1 MIIGY
6 INGQSLELHHS
17 KVVEKSVDYLTADFQ
32 FMTNEWKGFRKWVH
46 FCKGDIHYQIE
57 LKNDKILKTDHLNLS
72 SGEWDVY
79 IHGSLEREII
89 TTNKAKLIVEVTGE
103 LEGQY
108 PEETPIPPYDYILN
122 QIGSLEG
129 LETEA
134 KENLVAAINEIFQT
148 VNDDKRVGV
157 VEIKQTV
164 SSSENGGLNEIT
176 MLLTD
181 GTVRTFTYRNG
192 QKGEKG
198 DKGDKGDKGE
208 NGEDYVLTDSD
219 KEEIAE
225 KVTLNN
231 DVGNAV
237 KATANGEVIRVD
249 DVSPIEHKVKAKI
262 SGDGIDFY
270 NVTLF
275 RYGKNLFDVNVHK
288 TNPQYCDILNNTEN
302 KYTVQGGE
310 GKETPLAHSTGAF
323 QVRFNKDIKVFD
335 KVTVSVYVTL
345 LEIGKFDNRIRVSE
359 RNTSGVAI
367 RQNDFELE
375 INKRQKISVIYDATR
390 GSINAVTFYL
400 NTNKVLIEVDT
411 LQVEIGNVATEYE
424 TYTEES
430 CKPSADGTAKILSVS
445 PTMTLFTDTD
455 GANIGIE
462 YNQNINNA
470 LDRVISE
477 LPGGSSGN
485 IAVDDIAERAPGTE
499 NDYVPETNATYWK
512 DNTTIDRIDGTFV
525 SSVYPTCVTP
535 EIYVVSGAHYKVDGN
550 CYENDVYQ
558 YGFDGALVEVTSLIN
573 NEVFKVCDNTAVIR
587 FIVPKTNYNADD
599 LDLNGTIEHFN
610 SNFKLYYCD
619 RYKLKDN
626 VEVPA
631 IGDKSKL
638 KTENKTSLVDAI
650 NELVENPSFDTEGVP
665 GGGGTI
671 PVIETDTTLTQEGV
685 PADAKAV
692 GDRFN
697 VIEEKLF
704 EVENLI
710 DESGVIAYDNTFK
723 D

>member
-122 QIGSLEG
+122 KIGSLEG

-198 DKGDKGDKGE
+198 DQ
-208 NGEDYVLTDSD
+208 YVLTDSD

-249 DVSPIEHKVKAKI
+249 DVSPIEHQVKAKV
-262 SGDGIDFY
+262 SGDGIDLS

-359 RNTSGVAI
+359 RNTSGATI
-367 RQNDFELE
+367 HKDDFELE
-375 INKRQKISVIYDATR
+375 INKRQKISVHYDATR

-400 NTNKVLIEVDT
+400 NTNKVLVEVDT
-411 LQVEIGNVATEYE
+411 LQVEIGDVATEYE
-424 TYTEES
+424 PYTEES
-430 CKPSADGTAKILSVS
+430 CKISADGTAEILSAS

-455 GANIGIE
+455 GANIEIE
-462 YNQNINNA
+462 YNQDINTALGIDINEIVEKTADILNVYEPKPPSEWIDNTIFGNPEGANAGYCYSPLIKVKPGTQYAVFYNIIIKTNMGE
-470 LDRVISE
+470 E
-477 LPGGSSGN
+477 LPLSYIGNEWGQKVSDYFFYTPDDCDGIIFSIKKENFGGTT
-485 IAVDDIAERAPGTE
+485 DI
-499 NDYVPETNATYWK
+499 
-512 DNTTIDRIDGTFV
+512 
-525 SSVYPTCVTP
+525 
-535 EIYVVSGAHYKVDGN
+535 
-550 CYENDVYQ
+550 
-558 YGFDGALVEVTSLIN
+558 
-573 NEVFKVCDNTAVIR
+573 NTAVE
-587 FIVPKTNYNADD
+587 K
-599 LDLNGTIEHFN
+599 FN
-610 SNFKLYYCD
+610 SVIMLVEGDTVPIKFVPYGVAG
-619 RYKLKDN
+619 YKLKDN
-626 VEVPA
+626 VQVSNGRTNA
-631 IGDKSKL
+631 SGGDY
-638 KTENKTSLVDAI
+638 
-650 NELVENPSFDTEGVP
+650 NPGST
-665 GGGGTI
+665 
-671 PVIETDTTLTQEGV
+671 IETDKTLSKEDA

-697 VIEEKLF
+697 IIEEMLL

>member
-32 FMTNEWKGFRKWVH
+32 FMTNEWKGFRRWVH

-89 TTNKAKLIVEVTGE
+89 TTNKAKLVVEVTGD

-157 VEIKQTV
+157 VEIKQTI
-164 SSSENGGLNEIT
+164 SSSESGGLNEIT

-181 GTVRTFTYRNG
+181 GTVRTFTYLNG

-237 KATANGEVIRVD
+237 KATANGEVVRVD
-249 DVSPIEHKVKAKI
+249 DVSPIEHKVKAKV
-262 SGDGIDFY
+262 SGDGIDFS

-359 RNTSGVAI
+359 RNTSGATI
-367 RQNDFELE
+367 HKDDFELE
-375 INKRQKISVIYDATR
+375 INKRQKISVHYDATR

-411 LQVEIGNVATEYE
+411 LQVEIGDVATEYE
-424 TYTEES
+424 PYTEES
-430 CKPSADGTAKILSVS
+430 CKPSTDGTAEVLSVS
-445 PTMTLFTDTD
+445 PTMTLFTDTE
-455 GANIGIE
+455 GTNIEIE
-462 YNQNINNA
+462 YNQDINTV
-470 LDRVISE
+470 LDNVKEDIQELEQKIEETKDMMPEVDVDEVVEKVSDTLNLYSAISPNE
-477 LPGGSSGN
+477 W
-485 IAVDDIAERAPGTE
+485 VDDTIVGNPEGSNVGYCYSPLIHLKSYTKYTMSPTVEAVYDDYNEDLLVSADLGSNPHMMFFTPG
-499 NDYVPETNATYWK
+499 YS
-512 DNTTIDRIDGTFV
+512 
-525 SSVYPTCVTP
+525 SSVR
-535 EIYVVSGAHYKVDGN
+535 
-550 CYENDVYQ
+550 
-558 YGFDGALVEVTSLIN
+558 LVIKKSA
-573 NEVFKVCDNTAVIR
+573 FKNMFEDDIDINTAVER
-587 FIVPKTNYNADD
+587 
-599 LDLNGTIEHFN
+599 FN
-610 SNFKLYYCD
+610 SNFML
-619 RYKLKDN
+619 
-626 VEVPA
+626 VEGENFPSEYIPYGVPA
-631 IGDKSKL
+631 YKIKGNVQLPYKATNTPEGDYS
-638 KTENKTSLVDAI
+638 
-650 NELVENPSFDTEGVP
+650 PSPIVQ
-665 GGGGTI
+665 
-671 PVIETDTTLTQEGV
+671 TDKTLTQEGV